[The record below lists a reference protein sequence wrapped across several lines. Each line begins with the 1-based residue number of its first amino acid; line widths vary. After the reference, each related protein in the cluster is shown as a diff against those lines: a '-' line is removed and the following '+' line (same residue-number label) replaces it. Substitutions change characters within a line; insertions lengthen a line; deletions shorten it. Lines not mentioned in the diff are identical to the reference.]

1 MTVTQAA
8 DSGVLPSA
16 LRQALEWVG
25 LRWPEGDA
33 SKLSAAGD
41 AWIDFAKAM
50 REALQGNNAG
60 ADSAAARVWDT
71 NRGLPID
78 AFRRWW
84 TASRGPSANLTGA
97 AVAAENIG
105 AALRGMAFQVSALKA
120 LYIANLT
127 TLVTALVGAG
137 IAVFLSG
144 GLLAL
149 VSAGAATVAIAAARR
164 AMIRALE
171 AALAVVAASLIG
183 VLLFQAAGKLVPAPR
198 ETTVDEEEPK
208 PDPRRPPPPPPPPF
222 FPRRPRC
229 EQRPGPITP
238 VITGI
243 PPGSPEALY
252 EGDGLLRIDKRVL
265 PGGARQVTIE
275 GVIRDPLPDRE
286 GFERQQRKVGAEL
299 RALGIPSGAYQWSH
313 TWGRGFGSEAAAGIY
328 ASPTEMN
335 LSFQRR
341 AEIFVQGLHQTAG
354 PDGWV
359 ELRAVTTTHPPTA
372 FGRFGDALTASTD
385 YEATVCRA
393 GRVVESYNF
402 GLGAGRPSVQ
412 GGVFQPGRITIYGLP
427 SSALQ

>member
-1 MTVTQAA
+1 MTVTQATESA
-8 DSGVLPSA
+8 VVPSA

-41 AWIDFAKAM
+41 AWIEYARAM
-50 REALQGNNAG
+50 REALQGNNVA
-60 ADSAAARVWDT
+60 AESAAARVWDT

-84 TASRGPSANLTGA
+84 TASRGPSANISGA
-97 AVAAENIG
+97 VVAAENIG
-105 AALRGMAFQVSALKA
+105 AALKGMSVQVSSLKA
-120 LYIANLT
+120 LYVANLT
-127 TLVTALVGAG
+127 SLVTMLVGAG
-137 IAVFLSG
+137 VAIFLSG

-149 VSAGAATVAIAAARR
+149 VSAGAATAAIAAARR
-164 AMIRALE
+164 AMLRALE
-171 AALAVVAASLIG
+171 RALMVVAASLIG
-183 VLLFQAAGKLVPAPR
+183 VMLFQAAGKLVPAPR

-229 EQRPGPITP
+229 SARPGPLTP

-243 PPGSPEALY
+243 QPGSPEAMY
-252 EGDGLLRIDKRVL
+252 AGDGLQRIDKRVL

-275 GVIRDPLPDRE
+275 GVIRNPLVARAD
-286 GFERQQRKVGAEL
+286 FEDQMNKVTPQL
-299 RALGIPSGAYQWSH
+299 RSLGIPRGEYHWSH
-313 TWGRGFGSEAAAGIY
+313 TWGAGFGSEAAAGIY

-335 LSFQRR
+335 LSYQRR
-341 AEIFVQGLHQTAG
+341 AEIFVQGLHQSAG

-359 ELRAVTTTHPPTA
+359 ELRAVTTTHPPAA
-372 FGRFGDALTASTD
+372 FGGYGDALTASTD

-393 GRVVESYNF
+393 GRVIESYNF
-402 GLGAGRPSVQ
+402 GIEAGLPRVQ
-412 GGVFQPGRITIYGLP
+412 NGVFQPGRITTYGFP
-427 SSALQ
+427 SGIQ